1 MTEIIAPPKSFH
13 NFVVEVAREKQL
25 PAYSNVLGT
34 NVLLSVVAEEAAKRF
49 ERYLKENQD
58 GQRKQ

>member
-13 NFVVEVAREKQL
+13 NFVVEVAREMNK

-49 ERYLKENQD
+49 EKYIKESYENS
-58 GQRKQ
+58 RNK